1 MKDEILI
8 NEYRSLHTE
17 EKSVWKQFTGINEFI
32 WDGVY
37 AIRLAKED
45 KLLELPFEFAGKE
58 SINLVVNDQA
68 YNSSTQDERI
78 IVQTLTRVERLS
90 GHVQTYTRTCRYSN
104 GSLQWR
110 EWVKAGGANEATII
124 RQTESTASIQPN
136 VLNIWDEVQELD
148 ITLLPPTDNNI
159 VNEYMVQ
166 FTSGDVATTLILP
179 DSIKW
184 ASVPVIQPN
193 KIYQLSIVNNLAVM
207 GEFSDE

>member
-17 EKSVWKQFTGINEFI
+17 DKSVWKQFTGINEFI

-104 GSLQWR
+104 GSLLWG

-184 ASVPVIQPN
+184 ASQPGIQPN

-207 GEFSDE
+207 GEFGDE